1 MLFNGID
8 LIEVAR
14 VEHAITRWGERFLQR
29 VFTPAE
35 RAACQTRM
43 TSLAARWAA
52 KEATAKMLGVGL
64 RGLGGAS
71 RHTNRDA
78 VALTEIEITN
88 DDRGRPLLT
97 LHGRAAERAEALGLT
112 AWSVSL
118 SHTHDLAIASVV
130 GIAGDDVKK
139 L

>member
-8 LIEVAR
+8 LVEVPRIEQAVM
-14 VEHAITRWGERFLQR
+14 RWGESFLQR
-29 VFTPAE
+29 IFTPTE

-64 RGLGGAS
+64 RGLGGVD
-71 RHTNRDA
+71 RHTEHGA
-78 VALTEIEITN
+78 VAWTEIEITN
-88 DDRGRPLLT
+88 DERGRPLLT
-97 LHGRAAERAEALGLT
+97 LYGRAAARAEALGLV

-118 SHTHDLAIASVV
+118 SHTGALAIASVV